1 MKEKNTETRTE
12 QLKERILEA
21 TIRVFNRKGLKLT
34 MDDLAEELSMSKK
47 TIYTVFTDKQAL
59 FAEMVDYCFD
69 KIKESERM
77 VMEDESLP
85 TVEKLRKVLG
95 VMPEGYQ
102 EIDLRQIYPLKN
114 KFPDIYR
121 KVEERLENGWEQVIE
136 LLRRGM
142 AEGSIRELSIP
153 LFKMI
158 FEAAVEQFFQRD
170 ILVVNELSYT
180 QALNEVVCILVDGIA
195 LTENESNRKE
205 K

>member
-1 MKEKNTETRTE
+1 MVKEKITETRTE
-12 QLKERILEA
+12 QLKERILAA

-77 VMEDESLP
+77 VMEDASLP

-114 KFPDIYR
+114 KYPDIYR

-142 AEGSIRELSIP
+142 AEGSIRKVSIP

-158 FEAAVEQFFQRD
+158 FEAALEQFFQRD

-195 LTENESNRKE
+195 LTEQRDE
-205 K
+205 

>member
-142 AEGSIRELSIP
+142 AEGSIREVSIP

-170 ILVVNELSYT
+170 ILVVSELSYT

-195 LTENESNRKE
+195 LTEQRDE
-205 K
+205 

>member
-21 TIRVFNRKGLKLT
+21 TIRVFNRQGLKLT

-142 AEGSIRELSIP
+142 AEGSIREVSIP

-205 K
+205 

>member
-69 KIKESERM
+69 KIKESERV

-142 AEGSIRELSIP
+142 AEGSIREVSIP

-205 K
+205 

>member
-1 MKEKNTETRTE
+1 
-12 QLKERILEA
+12 
-21 TIRVFNRKGLKLT
+21 
-34 MDDLAEELSMSKK
+34 AEELSMSKK

-142 AEGSIRELSIP
+142 AEGSIREVSIP

-180 QALNEVVCILVDGIA
+180 QALNEVVCILVDGIV

-205 K
+205 

>member
-142 AEGSIRELSIP
+142 AEGSIREVSIP

-180 QALNEVVCILVDGIA
+180 QALNEVVCILVDGIV

-205 K
+205 

>member
-142 AEGSIRELSIP
+142 AEGSIREVSIP